1 MNDQLME
8 RVKKA
13 SLTKTQTRIADY
25 VIRNPQK
32 IGVLSSAEA
41 ANEIGVS
48 DASVIRFAR
57 AIGFEGYSD
66 LKNFI
71 YHSLVSDGYQSL
83 SLSERMKQSTEEY
96 AGQDISYRFLELM
109 QTNIQNTFEQ
119 NKQETFRIVAD
130 AIVNA
135 RECYVAGF
143 RGCRGPAYAFGRLL
157 NFMRKSVH
165 TIVDTECMSLSQ
177 VQDIEPG
184 DVFVMMVYARYY
196 KMDEIYLKLAKEKGA
211 KIILIIDNV
220 AASFCDDA
228 DYILLTE
235 TKHMSF
241 FNSMV
246 GTNFIVEYLLTL
258 ISHLLDFNER
268 SDERD
273 YLTRIQRM

>member
-1 MNDQLME
+1 MNDQLIE

-13 SLTKTQTRIADY
+13 SLTKTQTMIADY
-25 VIRNPQK
+25 VVRNPQK
-32 IGVLSSAEA
+32 IGALSSAEA
-41 ANEIGVS
+41 AKEMGVS

-71 YHSLVSDGYQSL
+71 YHSLVSDGYQAL

-96 AGQDISYRFLELM
+96 AGQDISHRFLELM
-109 QTNIQNTFEQ
+109 QTNILNTFEQ
-119 NKQETFRIVAD
+119 NKQETFRTVAD
-130 AIVNA
+130 EIVNA

-143 RGCRGPAYAFGRLL
+143 RGCRGPAHAFGRLL
-157 NFMRKSVH
+157 NFMRKGVH
-165 TIVDTECMSLSQ
+165 TIEDTECMSLSQ

-196 KMDEIYLKLAKEKGA
+196 KMDEIYLKLAKKKGA

-228 DYILLTE
+228 DYVLLTE

-241 FNSMV
+241 FNSML

-258 ISHLLDFNER
+258 ISRQLDFSER

-273 YLTRIQRM
+273 DLTKILRI